1 MVYSY
6 TNLPRQGG
14 KRVSDED
21 INETITALQ
30 EQATARGV
38 SLSIPSTVSEG
49 TEPLASVINSLRE
62 ATRSLVRYGNNL
74 YAPFLYR
81 PFPRQDGLLSHYDM
95 ASYIYECIPTFE
107 NAVNCS
113 AAGAQLQKTGSNNAW
128 DAYARSV
135 ECGQAGSFLVSFSPC
150 QISTCAV
157 ALGTASQES
166 DLTAPHYQ
174 LRLAAN
180 GTATV
185 YEDNVSTEATI
196 AYESGDIFRIE
207 ASDSRVRYYHQ
218 SPLTLS
224 GTLLHSSDICYSLG
238 EDARGLFYLNTVGMT
253 LDQIRVQSG
262 VSGSIRY
269 IEDRLSIN
277 RLYVSGSP
285 QMGVEGQLGQCI
297 EIDGEQRLDFAVP
310 ISSAPLSISLRHQF
324 VAHSDYQVIIG
335 ARDTF
340 KDFLVAKKVDG
351 VYYLGTRDG
360 EELSTFEIK
369 DGFWYHLVATQEEDT
384 FRLFVDSNLL
394 FTTEVPLLANNP
406 IFSIGGNEEGNNGY
420 GKYDDI
426 RIYQKAL
433 SIPEVVAIGQ
443 VTSDQLTASFEA
455 IVAETTKIRAR
466 HLEEVRQVVDDAAAR
481 TGCNHSC
488 AGSCGV
494 GCDTVV
500 CRSECGSNC
509 ASQCSETSCTIT
521 CSSKCIT
528 SCVNGYCGYGC
539 ASSCRTTCV
548 SGCSGD
554 ERGDPRWSSYCLDTC
569 IGGCDGLCGYT
580 CTGHCDTGC
589 YVGCGEVCS
598 GGECGTSCSGTCFGA
613 TCTNPCFA
621 TCNIGCGVSCTG
633 SSCRT
638 DCQGTCELNCYN
650 SCMEA
655 CASSCSESAR
665 IGTPAHCVNSCTSTC
680 IASCDTVCKGT
691 ESGIAWE

>member
-21 INETITALQ
+21 INETISALQ
-30 EQATARGV
+30 EQASARGV
-38 SLSIPSTVSEG
+38 SISIPSTVSEE

-166 DLTAPHYQ
+166 DLAAPHYQ

-360 EELSTFEIK
+360 EALSTFEIK
-369 DGFWYHLVATQEEDT
+369 DGFWYHLVATQEETT
-384 FRLFVDSNLL
+384 FRLFVDGNLL

-466 HLEEVRQVVDDAAAR
+466 HLEEVRQVVDDAAEK
-481 TGCNHSC
+481 TGCNRSC
-488 AGSCGV
+488 AGSCGMS
-494 GCDTVV
+494 CDSIT
-500 CRSECGSNC
+500 CRGECSDNC
-509 ASQCSETSCTIT
+509 ASACQAEYCSVSCMDT
-521 CSSKCIT
+521 CGTACTASCGSGGCTGGCI
-528 SCVNGYCGYGC
+528 SCVGGCSVGTCTTGCNGGNQFNTNTYLNCGSACVQNCLSCVGTCNVLCMTSSCIGDCSAYCG
-539 ASSCRTTCV
+539 
-548 SGCSGD
+548 SGCGS
-554 ERGDPRWSSYCLDTC
+554 
-569 IGGCDGLCGYT
+569 
-580 CTGHCDTGC
+580 
-589 YVGCGEVCS
+589 
-598 GGECGTSCSGTCFGA
+598 
-613 TCTNPCFA
+613 
-621 TCNIGCGVSCTG
+621 SCTG
-633 SSCRT
+633 NSCRT
-638 DCQGTCELNCYN
+638 DCQGTCEANCYA
-650 SCMEA
+650 SCMDA

-665 IGTPAHCVNSCTSTC
+665 IGAPAHCVGNCTSTC
-680 IASCDTVCKGT
+680 VVSCDTVCKGT